1 MTKAE
6 MMVIIEEGKIE
17 GMRQEIGWLKRNSY
31 IERNAERKIQ
41 RIEELIRQEQ
51 GILRKWQKAL
61 AKEI

>member
-17 GMRQEIGWLKRNSY
+17 GMRQEIGWLKRNSC

-61 AKEI
+61 GKEI